1 MKTSAAFFFFFF
13 LLISLWKISN
23 KLLVA
28 TTKLTTEDILHQKQ
42 KNLECLFKV
51 LYDKGNILAI
61 GDSLTRGYVKEGKFR
76 SYLNPYTNEMKRL
89 LSLYGS
95 KLPISQQTSIL
106 LDSGYDIII
115 SNNISFL
122 DFTPLISEMGQNGET
137 TEFLLYRLPEV
148 LKNQSDLSRTQFS
161 NHSNNRIRNRN
172 FSFVIILSGTNDLG
186 YKINADFVVNK
197 LIAIHRMIH
206 DYGAFSVAV
215 TLPPLFWPPIAM
227 SIRATVNERLRQYA
241 TEAGIALLDLGAFF
255 DRNQT
260 KSIDTKDQNPS
271 KKTCPIYIEGNPND
285 WMSSDKVH
293 LSKFGYDQLGK
304 YLFLTLI
311 ETCIS

>member
-1 MKTSAAFFFFFF
+1 MRTKT
-13 LLISLWKISN
+13 LTLILIWQITSKI
-23 KLLVA
+23 LVA
-28 TTKLTTEDILHQKQ
+28 TTKISVDEMILQQKQ
-42 KNLECLFKV
+42 TNLECFFKV
-51 LYDKGNILAI
+51 LHDKGNILAI

-89 LSLYGS
+89 LSIYGS
-95 KLPISQQTSIL
+95 MLPIFRSN
-106 LDSGYDIII
+106 DII
-115 SNNISFL
+115 NNTVNITSV
-122 DFTPLISEMGQNGET
+122 DFTPFISEMGQNGET

-148 LKNQSDLSRTQFS
+148 LKNQSDLSKTQFS
-161 NHSNNRIRNRN
+161 NHSNCIHNRN
-172 FSFVIILSGTNDLG
+172 FSFVIVLSGTNDLG
-186 YKINADFVVNK
+186 YKIKADFVVSK

-206 DYGAFSVAV
+206 EYGAFSVAV

-227 SIRATVNERLRQYA
+227 SIRSIVNERLRQYA

-260 KSIDTKDQNPS
+260 IGVDIYKEQNS
-271 KKTCPIYIEGNPND
+271 VKRTCSIYIDGNPND

-304 YLFLTLI
+304 YLFLTLM
-311 ETCIS
+311 EMCNS

>member
-1 MKTSAAFFFFFF
+1 
-13 LLISLWKISN
+13 
-23 KLLVA
+23 
-28 TTKLTTEDILHQKQ
+28 
-42 KNLECLFKV
+42 
-51 LYDKGNILAI
+51 
-61 GDSLTRGYVKEGKFR
+61 
-76 SYLNPYTNEMKRL
+76 
-89 LSLYGS
+89 
-95 KLPISQQTSIL
+95 
-106 LDSGYDIII
+106 
-115 SNNISFL
+115 
-122 DFTPLISEMGQNGET
+122 
-137 TEFLLYRLPEV
+137 
-148 LKNQSDLSRTQFS
+148 
-161 NHSNNRIRNRN
+161 
-172 FSFVIILSGTNDLG
+172 
-186 YKINADFVVNK
+186 
-197 LIAIHRMIH
+197 MIH

-241 TEAGIALLDLGAFF
+241 TEVGIALLDLGAFF

-260 KSIDTKDQNPS
+260 ISIDIKDSSCQNPS